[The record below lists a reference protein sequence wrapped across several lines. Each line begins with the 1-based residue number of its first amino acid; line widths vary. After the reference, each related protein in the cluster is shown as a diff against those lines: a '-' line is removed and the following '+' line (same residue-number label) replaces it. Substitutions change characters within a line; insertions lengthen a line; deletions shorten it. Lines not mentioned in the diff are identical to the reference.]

1 MKIALVLVC
10 VSAISAATTFAVFRT
25 TVCVPAVTAD
35 NPGLPLPLGPRQQ
48 VTGGQRF

>member
-1 MKIALVLVC
+1 MKIALVLVF
-10 VSAISAATTFAVFRT
+10 VSAISAATTFAVIRT
-25 TVCVPAVTAD
+25 TGCVVTAD